1 MAEVLGTV
9 ASGLQVASLAAKMV
23 TVGFKVHALYR
34 EIQGASAEITSS
46 LEEIHLLAQIL
57 EELGK
62 SPMATHIVLLK
73 ARSHCEKCLQELQA
87 TLHNLERD
95 IQTSRGFI
103 SKILRLNVIIRKDA
117 VARMERRLETSL
129 RLVLFA
135 IQLAMF
141 SSQEKIE

>member
-23 TVGFKVHALYR
+23 TIGSKVYALYR
-34 EIQGASAEITSS
+34 EIQGASAEITAS

-73 ARSHCEKCLQELQA
+73 ARSHCEKCLQELEA

-95 IQTSRGFI
+95 IQASRGFI
-103 SKILRLNVIIRKDA
+103 SKILRLNMIIRKDV
-117 VARMERRLETSL
+117 VARMEHRLETSL

>member
-9 ASGLQVASLAAKMV
+9 ASGMQLASLAAKIV
-23 TVGFKVHALYR
+23 TIGLKIHALYR
-34 EIQGASAEITSS
+34 EMQGASAEITAS

-73 ARSHCEKCLQELQA
+73 ARSQCEKCLQELQA
-87 TLHNLERD
+87 TLHNMERD

-117 VARMERRLETSL
+117 VARMEHRLETSL

-135 IQLAMF
+135 VQLAMF